1 MSGRGREDN
10 VALSCLIL
18 LVAKGML
25 AVSFC
30 ILGTQSVSA
39 HVKWFCVYDVAGQP
53 RGLENVLCPDFE
65 LLVGV
70 AMLWFF
76 AGCLIEGTS
85 LGEAMVRSMDRVTN
99 GLRLHTEQMIRAA
112 CGFFFISLWAIGGIL
127 LTPELKTTSA
137 FVGPLQLAIPA
148 AILSPPTMPLSP
160 PWL

>member
-1 MSGRGREDN
+1 MRGRGGEDN

-18 LVAKGML
+18 LVVKGML
-25 AVSFC
+25 SVSFC
-30 ILGTQSVSA
+30 ILGSQSVSA
-39 HVKWFCVYDVAGQP
+39 HVKWFCAYDVAGQP

-70 AMLWFF
+70 ALLWFF

-112 CGFFFISLWAIGGIL
+112 CGFFFISLWAIGGVL
-127 LTPELKTTSA
+127 FTP
-137 FVGPLQLAIPA
+137 
-148 AILSPPTMPLSP
+148 
-160 PWL
+160 